1 MQGVAT
7 ALQALASVTWLGLSY
22 RDKAVPSENSPRGPP
37 CRCSGQD
44 SALVLLRAQVRPLVE
59 GLRLHKPYSVAKREK
74 KTRKQPRDIQREVW

>member
-7 ALQALASVTWLGLSY
+7 ALRALASVTWLGLSY